1 MKMAV
6 TWLAMLAASAV
17 AIATVV
23 AAATPSPYGAEP
35 WLSGNPVAAASQVV
49 MSSSGLAR
57 FTVLT
62 QNLGVSG
69 PLASRLRA
77 AEQHFSGSSTAIVI
91 ERLAVVG

>member
-17 AIATVV
+17 AIATV
-23 AAATPSPYGAEP
+23 AAAIPSPYGAEP

-49 MSSSGLAR
+49 SSSSGLAR

-91 ERLAVVG
+91 ERLAVV